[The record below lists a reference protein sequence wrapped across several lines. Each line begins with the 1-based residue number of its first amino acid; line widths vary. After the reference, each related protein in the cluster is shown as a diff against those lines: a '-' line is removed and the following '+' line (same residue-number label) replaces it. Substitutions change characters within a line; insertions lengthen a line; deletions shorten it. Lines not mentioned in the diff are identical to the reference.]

1 MDIEEADLKGNRI
14 RKKKKADLETLEA
27 ISEDELVIFGSGS
40 KSPHR
45 DVLIRV
51 LLGDEPQIQKYY
63 ITDFY
68 NHLKSLPILEKTEL
82 NIEATA
88 FSNGFLYLFNRTNNV
103 IIRFNY
109 QDFIAYLSNKNIPKI
124 ETNQVTLPKIK
135 GFEAGF
141 SGAVAQNSSS
151 IFFTASVE
159 ATDDSYND
167 GEIIGSLV
175 GELNVS
181 DFQNSTV
188 TQFEVIP
195 DNNKALKVESVTIS
209 NCKSTRNKELVLI
222 TDDDKGNTE
231 IIKISVK

>member
-1 MDIEEADLKGNRI
+1 MRLRNSSTRQ
-14 RKKKKADLETLEA
+14 T
-27 ISEDELVIFGSGS
+27 
-40 KSPHR
+40 
-45 DVLIRV
+45 
-51 LLGDEPQIQKYY
+51 IQ
-63 ITDFY
+63 
-68 NHLKSLPILEKTEL
+68 L
-82 NIEATA
+82 
-88 FSNGFLYLFNRTNNV
+88 LYLNN
-103 IIRFNY
+103 
-109 QDFIAYLSNKNIPKI
+109 LTKI
-124 ETNQVTLPKIK
+124 WETNQVTLPKIK

-209 NCKSTRNKELVLI
+209 NCKSTKNKELVLI